1 MCPHNHLSIISG
13 KNNIVTRPGDVVP
26 PSQDLF
32 YNFLNCMA
40 LVSIHQVIQPR
51 IEYQTWLLKVA
62 TMSQKLEDLWVLK
75 NFSDKLVTNMRG
87 CPCIMNKIDPPC
99 ICYSNIKHCNKL
111 VIRFVERGASTVFRV
126 CRKRGA
132 MTHDSSSFFLFLHT
146 LLSNFLLLPPLF
158 EPSIFFE
165 GEKKT
170 TMATMAIPNIQ
181 IWVKEKFPVSMLGNK
196 TY

>member
-13 KNNIVTRPGDVVP
+13 KNIIVTRPGDVVP

-32 YNFLNCMA
+32 YNLLDCMA
-40 LVSIHQVIQPR
+40 IVSIHQVILPR
-51 IEYQTWLLKVA
+51 IECQTWLLKVA
-62 TMSQKLEDLWVLK
+62 TMR
-75 NFSDKLVTNMRG
+75 LVGVKKQYERVSLYYEQDSPTMH
-87 CPCIMNKIDPPC
+87 
-99 ICYSNIKHCNKL
+99 SNIKHCNKL

>member
-1 MCPHNHLSIISG
+1 MPDLAPKG
-13 KNNIVTRPGDVVP
+13 NNNEPETGRLMGVKKLFRQACYQYERVSLYYEQDRP
-26 PSQDLF
+26 
-32 YNFLNCMA
+32 
-40 LVSIHQVIQPR
+40 
-51 IEYQTWLLKVA
+51 
-62 TMSQKLEDLWVLK
+62 TMH
-75 NFSDKLVTNMRG
+75 
-87 CPCIMNKIDPPC
+87 
-99 ICYSNIKHCNKL
+99 SNIKHCNKL
-111 VIRFVERGASTVFRV
+111 VIRFDERGASTVFRV

-170 TMATMAIPNIQ
+170 TMAIPNIQ